1 MMFLELLLIVA
12 VMGAWSALTILIVLW
27 LDK

>member
-12 VMGAWSALTILIVLW
+12 VMGSWSALTILIVLW